1 MTRIDTDPGRRELLV
16 FGALLPLAVV
26 LAGFLI
32 GRHTGAGVRVSI
44 WVVGGAI
51 ALVYAT
57 IPALRRPV
65 YVGIARLTQPIGW
78 AVSHLVLILVFA
90 LVVTPV
96 AVLLRLLGRDPLAR
110 RADARLPTYWVT
122 RTTGRDARRYFQQ
135 F

>member
-1 MTRIDTDPGRRELLV
+1 MTRIDTDPGRRDLLV
-16 FGALLPLAVV
+16 FGALLPLAVA

-32 GRHTGAGVRVSI
+32 GRHTGTGVRLGI
-44 WVVGGAI
+44 WIVGGAI
-51 ALVYAT
+51 AVIYAA
-57 IPALRRPV
+57 IPAVRRPV
-65 YVGIARLTQPIGW
+65 YVGIGRLTQPIGW
-78 AVSHLVLILVFA
+78 VVSHLVLILVFV

-110 RADARLPTYWVT
+110 RADARLATYWVA